1 MLKFDHIAK
10 IFFVDIIILV
20 EGETDMYFLSYYI
33 NYLKTL
39 PQWSDRIKNYE
50 IITISGK

>member
-20 EGETDMYFLSYYI
+20 EGETDMYFFSHYI
-33 NYLKTL
+33 EYLKTL
-39 PQWSDRIKNYE
+39 PERSNRIHNYE